1 MSPANLVCDIHEYYF
16 KKEGSWGDAQ
26 GAHQSLATLSSL
38 FPCSW
43 IVVYKQTCSFFSSYT
58 KCFFFL
64 LKWQLP
70 LLLNTTYASLNV
82 PRGQSSKHRAF
93 HICFSSFLTV
103 RLPCFNK
110 QPTPKEQLF
119 GTISL
124 SLGGVKI
131 SHEQE
136 FYIFLCKLSSQDFKF
151 VDKPRGKK
159 RRKSLKAEV

>member
-1 MSPANLVCDIHEYYF
+1 MPKGHTGLQPRSHLFSCVLELLSISKHVPFFPLTLNAFF
-16 KKEGSWGDAQ
+16 K
-26 GAHQSLATLSSL
+26 
-38 FPCSW
+38 
-43 IVVYKQTCSFFSSYT
+43 
-58 KCFFFL
+58 

-70 LLLNTTYASLNV
+70 LLLNTTYASLNI
-82 PRGQSSKHRAF
+82 PRGQSSKHRAV

-103 RLPCFNK
+103 KLPCFNK

-124 SLGGVKI
+124 SLGEVKI

-136 FYIFLCKLSSQDFKF
+136 FHIFLCKLSSQEFKF

-159 RRKSLKAEV
+159 RRKILKS